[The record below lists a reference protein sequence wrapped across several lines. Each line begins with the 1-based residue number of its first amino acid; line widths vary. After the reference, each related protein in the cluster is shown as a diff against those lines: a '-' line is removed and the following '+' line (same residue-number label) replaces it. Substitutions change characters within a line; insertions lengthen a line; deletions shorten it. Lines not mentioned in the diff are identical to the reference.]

1 MANPKAKSLLEIREQ
16 MGGTVVFGIKKK
28 RKEIEFGGWFWS

>member
-16 MGGTVVFGIKKK
+16 MGVTVVFGIKK
-28 RKEIEFGGWFWS
+28 RKEKK